1 MKGTLGDFFDP
12 TPVEQVIVFVE
23 RDTVRDAE
31 GFIKSCEQCN
41 TFDNLCSA
49 LIPQSPKFAPNSHG

>member
-12 TPVEQVIVFVE
+12 TPEEQVIVFVE

-31 GFIKSCEQCN
+31 GFIKLCEQCN

-49 LIPQSPKFAPNSHG
+49 LIPQSPKFALNSHG